1 MGDATDLDRWAII
14 DAAEMP
20 PGARDELCYTGDEGW
35 IVEDYTEF
43 VGGFADD
50 EAAAQWIADQYGD
63 GLTAI
68 TRWAG
73 PCDSWGRRYIEV
85 TAIEPA

>member
-14 DAAEMP
+14 D
-20 PGARDELCYTGDEGW
+20 
-35 IVEDYTEF
+35 

>member
-35 IVEDYTEF
+35 IVGDYTEF

>member
-14 DAAEMP
+14 DAAAMP
-20 PGARDELCYTGDEGW
+20 SGAAAELCYTGDEGW
-35 IVEDYTEF
+35 VVEDYTEF
-43 VGGFADD
+43 VGEFADA
-50 EAAAQWIADQYGD
+50 EAAAQWIANRYGD

-68 TRWAG
+68 TRWAE
-73 PCDSWGRRYIEV
+73 PCDSWGRSYIVV